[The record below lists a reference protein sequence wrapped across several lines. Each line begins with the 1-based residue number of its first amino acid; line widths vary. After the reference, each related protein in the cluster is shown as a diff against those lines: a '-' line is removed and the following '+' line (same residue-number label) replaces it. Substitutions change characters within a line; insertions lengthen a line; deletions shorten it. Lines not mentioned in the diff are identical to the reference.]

1 MYKNKD
7 DKKPGALERLAKAKA
22 KKKMS
27 KTSKVGKRLD
37 RLEME
42 NAPRRSFLES
52 MKSNRKT
59 EFFETMKDSRKPAFF
74 ETMKKSKKGKK

>member
-22 KKKMS
+22 SKKMS
-27 KTSKVGKRLD
+27 KQSKTGKRLD
-37 RLEME
+37 RLEMM

-52 MKSNRKT
+52 MMPK
-59 EFFETMKDSRKPAFF
+59 
-74 ETMKKSKKGKK
+74 KKGKK